1 MESAQSD
8 LEEGG
13 SDGWKQTGQ
22 SRKSSSML
30 TSMVAVLFLRFTK
43 ALLGGEFGCRARCH
57 DSFFFCENG
66 GTIQLT
72 TRHIGV
78 I

>member
-43 ALLGGEFGCRARCH
+43 ALLGGEPGVTIL
-57 DSFFFCENG
+57 FFFVRMVARFN
-66 GTIQLT
+66 
-72 TRHIGV
+72 
-78 I
+78 